1 MPRKK
6 KMPEDNYILAYYQ
19 QIKNGSVT
27 VGRWI
32 SLLYE
37 YLVHGIEEK
46 QFFFDQ
52 KKANTAID
60 WFETHC
66 FHTEGPLAPGLIKLE
81 LWQKGFCLRS
91 SGSLIRTACGSS
103 GKLFWWLRGKTVNH
117 CLLPGSGTMCSGA
130 RAATARRF
138 SASLQNWNRLI
149 SSITIYG
156 R

>member
-46 QFFFDQ
+46 QFFF
-52 KKANTAID
+52 
-60 WFETHC
+60 F
-66 FHTEGPLAPGLIKLE
+66 F
-81 LWQKGFCLRS
+81 
-91 SGSLIRTACGSS
+91 
-103 GKLFWWLRGKTVNH
+103 
-117 CLLPGSGTMCSGA
+117 
-130 RAATARRF
+130 
-138 SASLQNWNRLI
+138 
-149 SSITIYG
+149 
-156 R
+156 